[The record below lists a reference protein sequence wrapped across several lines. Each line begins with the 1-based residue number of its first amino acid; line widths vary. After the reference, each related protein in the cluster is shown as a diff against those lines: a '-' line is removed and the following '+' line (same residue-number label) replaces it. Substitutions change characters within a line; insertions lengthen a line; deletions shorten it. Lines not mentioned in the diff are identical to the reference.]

1 MVEMGW
7 SASNTAA
14 SMLQGEDAGR
24 ELVWSIMVA
33 VGAAVIALW
42 WMYGALQTR
51 VRRPTSGPV
60 SWPVLGSLLEMRR
73 NMHRLNDW
81 LLGYFSEDAKTW
93 SFQLPFPI
101 RQKFICTVDPL
112 VVEYI
117 LTNIHMYGKVRT

>member
-7 SASNTAA
+7 SAA

-42 WMYGALQTR
+42 WMYGALQTS
-51 VRRPTSGPV
+51 TSGPV

-73 NMHRLNDW
+73 NMPRLNDW
-81 LLGYFSEDAKTW
+81 FLGYFSEDAKTW
-93 SFQLPFPI
+93 SLQLPFPI
-101 RQKFICTVDPL
+101 IRQKIICTVDPL